1 MKGRI
6 VINVSKV
13 GRRGQITLPRK
24 IRRYL
29 KIKEGDRLSFFQK
42 GEDIILKPMNQTLL
56 DLRGSIPVKN
66 PQNFEGIRQTVLE
79 TQTRKAAED
88 EA

>member
-1 MKGRI
+1 M
-6 VINVSKV
+6 INVSKV

-42 GEDIILKPMNQTLL
+42 GEDVILKPMNQTLL
-56 DLRGSIPVKN
+56 DLRGSVPVKT
-66 PQNFEGIRQTVLE
+66 PQAFQNIRQEVIE
-79 TQTRKAAED
+79 THARKVAKN